1 MGQIIFGGIMAF
13 LVTLLV
19 IPVIIVIA
27 KKKKLYDEPD
37 DKRKLHKQPIP
48 SFGGLAIF
56 IGFILSLLLSV
67 NFSVDAPEF
76 QYYIVGFLLIFFL
89 GIKDDIMI
97 ISPAKKFMGQ
107 VLAAVILVY
116 KAKLSITN
124 MDGFIGFYEINP
136 QFSFLLSVLAIV
148 GIINAFNLIDGVDG
162 LAGGL
167 GLISSLVFGIFF
179 VINGNL
185 PYAILA
191 FCFASSLMAFLYY
204 NFHPAKIFMGDTGSL
219 LVGLVSSI
227 LVIKFI
233 STGSSN
239 VIPYPVASA
248 PAVGFA
254 ILLLP
259 LMDTLRVFSMR
270 VINGRSPFNP
280 DRTHFHHLL
289 LNHGLSPKAV
299 TLVCISAAI
308 IISVSAFY
316 FQGLGTTFML
326 CAMSCLFFGIVY
338 LLNYKKTKYKLRV
351 IKGVEANYSK
361 PEIRLVP
368 FFEKKAAVVEED

>member
-1 MGQIIFGGIMAF
+1 
-13 LVTLLV
+13 
-19 IPVIIVIA
+19 
-27 KKKKLYDEPD
+27 
-37 DKRKLHKQPIP
+37 
-48 SFGGLAIF
+48 
-56 IGFILSLLLSV
+56 
-67 NFSVDAPEF
+67 
-76 QYYIVGFLLIFFL
+76 
-89 GIKDDIMI
+89 
-97 ISPAKKFMGQ
+97 
-107 VLAAVILVY
+107 
-116 KAKLSITN
+116 
-124 MDGFIGFYEINP
+124 
-136 QFSFLLSVLAIV
+136 
-148 GIINAFNLIDGVDG
+148 
-162 LAGGL
+162 
-167 GLISSLVFGIFF
+167 
-179 VINGNL
+179 
-185 PYAILA
+185 
-191 FCFASSLMAFLYY
+191 MAFLYY

-280 DRTHFHHLL
+280 DRTHLHHLL
-289 LNHGLSPKAV
+289 LNRGLSPKAV

-351 IKGVEANYSK
+351 IRE
-361 PEIRLVP
+361 
-368 FFEKKAAVVEED
+368 